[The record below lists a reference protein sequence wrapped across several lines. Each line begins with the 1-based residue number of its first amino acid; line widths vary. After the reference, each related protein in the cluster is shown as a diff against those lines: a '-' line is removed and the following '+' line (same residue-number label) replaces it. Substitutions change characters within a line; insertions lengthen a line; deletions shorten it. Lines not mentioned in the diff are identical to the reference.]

1 MLTANSC
8 SNWKHPRITS
18 ITYSSWSV
26 LTKKCKV
33 SILNPCRDLPTTV
46 WRWVACFSGGG
57 VRGLPSQ
64 QFPSQITL
72 GKGLCS
78 CTSVRTG
85 RWTVVRVLLPAQ
97 AAGVVELSGMFLS
110 VSRLSTSVSR
120 SLNDPGVPR
129 TWVPPVVPADELWS
143 VLHDGCR
150 SRLHA
155 P

>member
-1 MLTANSC
+1 M
-8 SNWKHPRITS
+8 
-18 ITYSSWSV
+18 
-26 LTKKCKV
+26 
-33 SILNPCRDLPTTV
+33 
-46 WRWVACFSGGG
+46 
-57 VRGLPSQ
+57 
-64 QFPSQITL
+64 
-72 GKGLCS
+72 
-78 CTSVRTG
+78 
-85 RWTVVRVLLPAQ
+85 VRVLLPAQ

-129 TWVPPVVPADELWS
+129 TWVPPVVPADKLWS